1 MTSPGIGSRRRGA
14 GAQAPRARPAT
25 RGRRAPHLCGAVD
38 QGAGAGEVR
47 TVSLKHSAV
56 PGHNSPARGGSCH
69 HGNADRG
76 ARGSRGPRPRST
88 APHARAVTRQA
99 KARGAKRPPLRAP
112 APARPTWGAHG
123 PGLGTDPAPAG
134 GRLAS
139 GVPLPSRAPPSPGR
153 AAEPLSPF
161 STVTPGA
168 AGAAMRRAG
177 IRSGRAAPGQAR
189 ARHCACAGRAGA
201 RRASPA
207 AGGRGRVLPLVT
219 GTDVPEARVEPF
231 CRHEEAYELPA
242 PHWGSPGSRAGGP
255 QTLTARNR
263 LVAPRA
269 PRSRAPP
276 WRQRAG

>member
-56 PGHNSPARGGSCH
+56 PGHNSPAQGGSCH

-189 ARHCACAGRAGA
+189 ARHCACAGRA
-201 RRASPA
+201 RA
-207 AGGRGRVLPLVT
+207 
-219 GTDVPEARVEPF
+219 
-231 CRHEEAYELPA
+231 
-242 PHWGSPGSRAGGP
+242 
-255 QTLTARNR
+255 
-263 LVAPRA
+263 
-269 PRSRAPP
+269 APP
-276 WRQRAG
+276 RRPEGGAASSRWSQGLTCPKPEWNPSVATRRLTSSRRPTGAHLGAGPGDRRP

>member
-1 MTSPGIGSRRRGA
+1 MTSPGVGSRRRGA

-161 STVTPGA
+161 STATPGA

-189 ARHCACAGRAGA
+189 ARHCACAAPRLPGGRRAGPRPPA
-201 RRASPA
+201 GHRDRRARSPSGTVA
-207 AGGRGRVLPLVT
+207 TRRLTSSRRPTGAHLGAG
-219 GTDVPEARVEPF
+219 
-231 CRHEEAYELPA
+231 
-242 PHWGSPGSRAGGP
+242 PGDRRP
-255 QTLTARNR
+255 
-263 LVAPRA
+263 
-269 PRSRAPP
+269 
-276 WRQRAG
+276 